1 MWFAAT
7 HVSRTNIFIMNDLNV
22 QIKRPIDTVRASC
35 NLTDQILFSFL
46 NPMKK

>member
-1 MWFAAT
+1 MWLVAT
-7 HVSRTNIFIMNDLNV
+7 NVRGTNIFIMNGLNV